1 MNSLRKLILV
11 VILGLAT
18 ICAATGAVL
27 YWSDAPVLV
36 ANDPL
41 PPPPI
46 PWVV

>member
-1 MNSLRKLILV
+1 MTSLRKLVLV
-11 VILGLAT
+11 LILGLAA
-18 ICAATGAVL
+18 ICTATGTVL
-27 YWSDAPVLV
+27 YFNDAPVLV